1 MIRTLLLA
9 FAVSVAAVDDASA
22 ETRTILGVGVNST
35 CGQWQENRKAGNLAS
50 VQQRSWI
57 AGFLSGHNV
66 TSNDRDFLASTD
78 TAAIY
83 IWIDNYR
90 RNRPL
95 DSLTF
100 ALAALKTNCFRAHD
114 EASTSFCFVIPSARA
129 NALACSCLLAG
140 QDFRRAGGR
149 YDVPI
154 EESAFAPVREPDLEA
169 AALRHGLVFDNA
181 DAAGHHGIIARNSQ
195 PGMA

>member
-22 ETRTILGVGVNST
+22 ETRTILGVGVSST

-95 DSLTF
+95 DSLTL
-100 ALAALKTNCFRAHD
+100 ALAALKNELLSRA
-114 EASTSFCFVIPSARA
+114 R
-129 NALACSCLLAG
+129 
-140 QDFRRAGGR
+140 
-149 YDVPI
+149 
-154 EESAFAPVREPDLEA
+154 
-169 AALRHGLVFDNA
+169 
-181 DAAGHHGIIARNSQ
+181 
-195 PGMA
+195 